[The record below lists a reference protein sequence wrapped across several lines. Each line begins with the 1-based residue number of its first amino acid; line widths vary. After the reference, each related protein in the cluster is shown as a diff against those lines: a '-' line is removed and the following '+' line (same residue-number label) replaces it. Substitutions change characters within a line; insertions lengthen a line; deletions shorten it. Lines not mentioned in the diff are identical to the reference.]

1 MKLKEI
7 IRTLEEFCPSG
18 FAMSWDNV
26 GLLVGSSDQE
36 IGTIALA
43 LDATSSVIDKAAEEG
58 ADLLLTHHPL
68 LFSAV
73 NKISDSDFV
82 GKRILKLIRGN
93 IACYAMHTNFD
104 VLGMADAAADLLHL
118 TDREVLEITYEDEIS
133 VDGLGRIGSLIE
145 PLSLSEYASK
155 VGEVFGIEHVRYYG
169 NPEET
174 IVTCCIGSFSRL
186 SSRPSSSSTQATPPL
201 MPAAK
206 LSPTGPSTATRPPVM
221 YSQPWSPTPSTTA
234 HAPELRTAKR
244 SPAMPATKAYPLVAP
259 YSATL
264 PIRVSSFFQ
273 MESAGGHTASVP
285 PERPLPR

>member
-7 IRTLEEFCPSG
+7 MRTLEEFCPSG

-43 LDATSSVIDKAAEEG
+43 LDATSAVIDKAAEEG

-73 NKISDSDFV
+73 KKISDSDFV

-155 VGEVFGIEHVRYYG
+155 VGEVFGLEHVRYYG
-169 NPEET
+169 DPKET
-174 IVTCCIGSFSRL
+174 IVTCCIMPGSGRSEIDL
-186 SSRPSSSSTQATPPL
+186 AIKSGADVII
-201 MPAAK
+201 
-206 LSPTGPSTATRPPVM
+206 TGDISHHDGIDAVEKGIAVIDAGHYGVEKVFIPYMKEFLERELPGIRIVSCDAG
-221 YSQPWSPTPSTTA
+221 
-234 HAPELRTAKR
+234 APFLET
-244 SPAMPATKAYPLVAP
+244 
-259 YSATL
+259 
-264 PIRVSSFFQ
+264 
-273 MESAGGHTASVP
+273 
-285 PERPLPR
+285 